1 MADSFVVLPNERA
14 GGDELD
20 ANVMARVFDIA
31 SDLSDSDHPLCAE
44 CSAAL
49 VAEVE
54 RRTEEAEAECA
65 RTRRRSNA
73 CRARRTTNTPP
84 EESDATSEGI
94 ALAMQNVEKSQRE
107 ADETLRAL
115 LASSRRRVWRGTS
128 SRKRRRRWMRRRTRT
143 GENSTRLRRI

>member
-65 RTRRRSNA
+65 A
-73 CRARRTTNTPP
+73 Y
-84 EESDATSEGI
+84 EE
-94 ALAMQNVEKSQRE
+94 
-107 ADETLRAL
+107 
-115 LASSRRRVWRGTS
+115 AS
-128 SRKRRRRWMRRRTRT
+128 T
-143 GENSTRLRRI
+143 GS